1 MLTLLSRYHTWRT
14 TILGNREVPVNLIQG
29 DGKVGIMDGLCWKL
43 VEKGL
48 ERNTT
53 NGEYSPWKTVALEKD
68 DEPLPWTETET
79 VGLERKGQMG
89 ESNRHNL
96 LTDRI
101 WEVGDKKDST
111 GTPGTWLWMR
121 DDSGTPWEWGQVCK
135 VKRWI
140 WFGDLLGL
148 KYLGIIPNIAGSET
162 QETSLGLRW
171 FVSINSGVLF
181 RFVFKWVCIYSQT
194 TGLTV
199 A

>member
-1 MLTLLSRYHTWRT
+1 MASTA
-14 TILGNREVPVNLIQG
+14 
-29 DGKVGIMDGLCWKL
+29 
-43 VEKGL
+43 L
-48 ERNTT
+48 ERQW
-53 NGEYSPWKTVALEKD
+53 PWRKMMNPCPELKQRQWDWREKD
-68 DEPLPWTETET
+68 RWESQTDITCWLTGYGRWGT
-79 VGLERKGQMG
+79 RKTPQGP
-89 ESNRHNL
+89 
-96 LTDRI
+96 
-101 WEVGDKKDST
+101 
-111 GTPGTWLWMR
+111 PGTWLWMR
-121 DDSGTPWEWGQVCK
+121 DDSGTPWEWGQACK

-148 KYLGIIPNIAGSET
+148 KYLGIIPHIAGSET